1 MSWTLSLA
9 SLNVSFQNYKMGS
22 YIIQLLK
29 PQMMNIVCLIQACI
43 ANHNNSIS
51 YIRMIINQ
59 QWCQWQELDRTPS
72 LKRVTGV
79 SKEEC
84 GIWRKKTEIAVLGL
98 LLHASVMLS
107 ELFSPNKSVFFFF
120 SFYSF
125 LFPFFSSTFS
135 VFFYSFFFLI
145 FLLFNVLYIFL

>member
-9 SLNVSFQNYKMGS
+9 SLNLSFQNYKMGS

-29 PQMMNIVCLIQACI
+29 PQMMSIVCLIQAYI

-51 YIRMIINQ
+51 YIHMIINQ

-72 LKRVTGV
+72 LKRVTVV

-107 ELFSPNKSVFFFF
+107 EWFSPNKSVFLF

-125 LFPFFSSTFS
+125 FFPFFSSTFS
-135 VFFYSFFFLI
+135 VFLFFL
-145 FLLFNVLYIFL
+145 FSYLPSL